1 MTESRAASPDPAA
14 PSLARR
20 AATVLLAGVWLV
32 NGFGAKLL
40 GLVPRHQAIVARF
53 FGEGD
58 APTLTR
64 LIGGAEILMA
74 VWILSGR
81 SRRACAWSM
90 AATLVAMNT
99 LELWRARDLLLF
111 PRLMPLANA
120 ALILLALWWSRP
132 ARITPAPEP
141 RVAT

>member
-1 MTESRAASPDPAA
+1 MNTSLDSPALSP
-14 PSLARR
+14 ARR
-20 AATVLLAGVWLV
+20 AATVLLASVWLV
-32 NGFGAKLL
+32 NGLGAKLL

-53 FGEGD
+53 FGEAD
-58 APTLTR
+58 APALTR

-90 AATLVAMNT
+90 AATLVTMNS
-99 LELWRARDLLLF
+99 LELWQARDLLLF

-120 ALILLALWWSRP
+120 ALILLALWWSRSARVTPVSEP
-132 ARITPAPEP
+132 AA
-141 RVAT
+141 AA